1 MKTSF
6 LTKFLINSKLRNDSY
21 FGNIKLKKLKL
32 NSINKTILTPIIN
45 TNSKLS
51 TRFHSNSLT
60 KKNEINDFK
69 INKFTI
75 NKCVNP
81 INKIE
86 SYRSKNIN
94 NFQLLS
100 STSRIYRN
108 SIYKNKMKNF
118 SHYFLETKSSLNL
131 NSVSN
136 RNENNLLS
144 KSKSSEN
151 STSSIRPF
159 YPNDIIFHKKRNNSI
174 SKLSNEQTIKIEN
187 KKINVKE
194 LKSIFKLKDN
204 TQHKL
209 SYKKPIDK
217 NILKLNILFIKNKQ
231 TFNKKDLIRNNNE
244 LVKLNKDFLNFVYEN
259 NNINKIK
266 EIENKRKSIING
278 KVKEMKTLYKDIEKE
293 YEIKNKPKTNTNL
306 YFKSIKNSIFLKKN
320 NIIENH
326 SLNITTIVNTSNFQ
340 IKIERCLIQYLS
352 STYNIKNIINIYCG
366 INHLNKKSSSS
377 SILNK
382 SSINPKLLNINI
394 DKELNISPIQNKNEK
409 FKRNNYSKLSSIEIK
424 EYKRKSQI
432 NLNNFSSR
440 YSLLNINEFFDNKK
454 RKSNN
459 KDINNNNRRRKSLFK
474 RAMYTIIN
482 RRKSITKKNLLAK
495 DDFALLKSL
504 IETKKENQFIYEFHR
519 FINMYDINSSDNN
532 GNTLL
537 TYACMNGNI
546 NIVKYLLNNGAN
558 PNCINIYKNTPLHYA
573 LSNKY
578 FGIADLLMK
587 NKAND
592 SIKNI
597 YGSTPW

>member
-1 MKTSF
+1 
-6 LTKFLINSKLRNDSY
+6 
-21 FGNIKLKKLKL
+21 
-32 NSINKTILTPIIN
+32 
-45 TNSKLS
+45 
-51 TRFHSNSLT
+51 
-60 KKNEINDFK
+60 
-69 INKFTI
+69 
-75 NKCVNP
+75 
-81 INKIE
+81 
-86 SYRSKNIN
+86 
-94 NFQLLS
+94 
-100 STSRIYRN
+100 
-108 SIYKNKMKNF
+108 MKNF

-266 EIENKRKSIING
+266 EIENKRKNIIND
-278 KVKEMKTLYKDIEKE
+278 KVKEMKTLYKDIKKE
-293 YEIKNKPKTNTNL
+293 YEIKNKPKTNTNF

-326 SLNITTIVNTSNFQ
+326 SLNITTIVYTSKFQ

-352 STYNIKNIINIYCG
+352 SKYKIKNIINIFCG

-382 SSINPKLLNINI
+382 STINPKLLNINI

-482 RRKSITKKNLLAK
+482 RRKSITKKNLLTK
-495 DDFALLKSL
+495 EDFALLKSL

-537 TYACMNGNI
+537 TYSCMNGSI

>member
-1 MKTSF
+1 
-6 LTKFLINSKLRNDSY
+6 
-21 FGNIKLKKLKL
+21 
-32 NSINKTILTPIIN
+32 
-45 TNSKLS
+45 
-51 TRFHSNSLT
+51 
-60 KKNEINDFK
+60 
-69 INKFTI
+69 
-75 NKCVNP
+75 
-81 INKIE
+81 
-86 SYRSKNIN
+86 
-94 NFQLLS
+94 
-100 STSRIYRN
+100 
-108 SIYKNKMKNF
+108 MKNF

-204 TQHKL
+204 TQNKL

-293 YEIKNKPKTNTNL
+293 YEIKNKPKTNTNF

-377 SILNK
+377 SILNN

-482 RRKSITKKNLLAK
+482 RRKSITKKNLL
-495 DDFALLKSL
+495 
-504 IETKKENQFIYEFHR
+504 IFI
-519 FINMYDINSSDNN
+519 IIDI
-532 GNTLL
+532 
-537 TYACMNGNI
+537 
-546 NIVKYLLNNGAN
+546 
-558 PNCINIYKNTPLHYA
+558 
-573 LSNKY
+573 Y
-578 FGIADLLMK
+578 FL
-587 NKAND
+587 
-592 SIKNI
+592 
-597 YGSTPW
+597 